1 MLLTFVVS
9 RLSNTSGDE
18 YIIIVIEPEVF
29 ELLKFTYLIKFG
41 RTFPAVFYVDKTLT
55 LHYTST
61 TICSISTEEGPW
73 TETSRSKSFMKYYEK
88 VQ

>member
-1 MLLTFVVS
+1 MERKVYVDHQMLLTFVVS
-9 RLSNTSGDE
+9 RLNNTSGDE
-18 YIIIVIEPEVF
+18 YIIVIEPEVF

-61 TICSISTEEGPW
+61 TICSVSTEEGLW
-73 TETSRSKSFMKYYEK
+73 TETS
-88 VQ
+88 